1 MQLQAI
7 FNKYPRPDKTNR
19 TAELAALIL
28 ARSVTVKPVEATDA
42 EQAADAVVYPK
53 AYMIAP
59 HIATYA
65 ATLLVNRAEQ
75 LHKLA
80 EHDCNY
86 GLDERQE
93 ARRDKIQAEV
103 VEIAAAFGFDAETG
117 GDPRGC
123 VVKLHDPKN
132 PRDGDGDGWG
142 GGWGVYR

>member
-1 MQLQAI
+1 MNLQEI
-7 FNKYPRPDKTNR
+7 LNKYPRPDKSNR

-28 ARSVTVKPVEATDA
+28 ARSVKVEAVSPDLSVTELDGLVHPIP
-42 EQAADAVVYPK
+42 D
-53 AYMIAP
+53 MIPP

-80 EHDCNY
+80 EHDCNV

-93 ARRDKIQAEV
+93 KRRDKLQAEV

-132 PRDGDGDGWG
+132 PRDGDGWG